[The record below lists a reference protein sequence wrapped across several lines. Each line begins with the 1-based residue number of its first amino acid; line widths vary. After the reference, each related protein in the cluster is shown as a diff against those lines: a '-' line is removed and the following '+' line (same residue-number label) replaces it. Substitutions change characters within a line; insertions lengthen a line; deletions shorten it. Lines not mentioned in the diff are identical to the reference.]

1 MIVEDYSKKIILKNA
16 QKLYKHFETDYQR
29 MLLEK
34 SNEQIK
40 DSSFELIE
48 LKNNI
53 EDIKIIIQDIQNN
66 IKFIQVIKS

>member
-1 MIVEDYSKKIILKNA
+1 
-16 QKLYKHFETDYQR
+16 

-66 IKFIQVIKS
+66 NIKFIQVIKS